1 MNAPAPSAVSPAAP
15 CVPQLHVERH
25 VERLSDRLALA
36 DAEPPSLL
44 AACIRMLKLTGG
56 SPYWTGETH
65 AALEFM
71 ERAVAAALTTPAPT
85 EHDLANAL
93 LLAQSGIGM

>member
-1 MNAPAPSAVSPAAP
+1 MNAPAPSPVSPAPP
-15 CVPQLHVERH
+15 CVPELHADPH
-25 VERLSDRLALA
+25 APA

-85 EHDLANAL
+85 GHDLANAL

>member
-1 MNAPAPSAVSPAAP
+1 MNAPAPSPVSPAAP
-15 CVPQLHVERH
+15 CVPELHADPH
-25 VERLSDRLALA
+25 APA

-65 AALEFM
+65 AALDFM
-71 ERAVAAALTTPAPT
+71 ERAVAAALTTPPPT
-85 EHDLANAL
+85 GHDLANAL